1 MGQPQANV
9 YSMTGEVVRTVD
21 LDRYVFD
28 APINRA
34 LLHQVVTAQLVN
46 RRQGDASTKTRGQV
60 SGGNKK
66 PYRQKGTG
74 RARQGS
80 TRAPHYRGGGT
91 VFGPHPHPYEN
102 KVPRKMRRIAIR
114 AALTD
119 RALHGKLLLMD
130 ELTFETPR
138 TKDMIAFLEAL
149 PIHRN
154 MLVLM
159 PKRDENVILSAR
171 NLHMVKMGHVSSV
184 NVAEILTYEYLL
196 LPVAAMEWLVKMF
209 GRDADDAL
217 DAKRHPALFAR
228 RVASRAANAAK
239 AGGQVA
245 SKTAATKPARAK
257 ATGAK
262 ATGAK
267 ATGAKATGAKVATPA
282 EDAGASDKPSM
293 RTRRARNEE
302 E

>member
-1 MGQPQANV
+1 MAQPQANV
-9 YSMTGEVVRTVD
+9 YNMAGEVVRQVD

-102 KVPRKMRRIAIR
+102 KVPRKMRRVAIR
-114 AALTD
+114 AALSD

-130 ELTFETPR
+130 GLTFETPR
-138 TKDMIAFLEAL
+138 TKDMIAFLDAM
-149 PIHRN
+149 PIQRN
-154 MLVLM
+154 VLVLM
-159 PKRDENVILSAR
+159 PKRDENVVLSAR
-171 NLHMVKMGHVSSV
+171 NVHMVKMGHVSSV

-196 LPVAAMEWLVKMF
+196 LPVASMEWLVKMF

-217 DAKRHPALFAR
+217 DAKRHPALLAR

-239 AGGQVA
+239 VAGEGA
-245 SKTAATKPARAK
+245 ADGKATAKPARAK
-257 ATGAK
+257 ATGTK
-262 ATGAK
+262 ASA
-267 ATGAKATGAKVATPA
+267 PA
-282 EDAGASDKPSM
+282 EDAGAAGQPKPTT
-293 RTRRARNEE
+293 RTRRDRKEE

>member
-9 YSMTGEVVRTVD
+9 YSMTGEVLRTVD

-80 TRAPHYRGGGT
+80 TRAPHFRGGGA

-119 RALHGKLLLMD
+119 RALHGKLLLVD
-130 ELTFETPR
+130 HLNFDAPR
-138 TKDMIAFLEAL
+138 TKDMLAFVEAL

-154 MLVLM
+154 VLMLM
-159 PKRDENVILSAR
+159 PKRNEHVLLSAR
-171 NLHMVKMGHVSSV
+171 NIHMVKMGHVSSV

-196 LPVAAMEWLVKMF
+196 LPVAAMEWLVKVF

-217 DAKRHPALFAR
+217 DGKRHPALLAR
-228 RVASRAANAAK
+228 RLAGRAASAAQSGATAPAAAKPARTSRAAKASAK
-239 AGGQVA
+239 AA
-245 SKTAATKPARAK
+245 DAPAT
-257 ATGAK
+257 
-262 ATGAK
+262 
-267 ATGAKATGAKVATPA
+267 TP
-282 EDAGASDKPSM
+282 GDKPS
-293 RTRRARNEE
+293 TRSSRARKEE